1 MKWKIIF
8 TLLVVI
14 FFSLWYAF
22 DSLEGYCISDRRRYS
37 DDELIN
43 LAIAN
48 LLMSYPQ
55 PASGYDDYKESFRGE
70 GVAQNYDNYINPKD
84 VIYYDGVRDFIDK
97 NKGCCSV
104 VKRRNVDEGE
114 LEYWKSIFGE
124 GWRFV
129 RIVYRL
135 KYRIDGR
142 VESPLVVW
150 MGPVDSCGNPTLST
164 SQTFLR

>member
-14 FFSLWYAF
+14 FLGLWCAF

-55 PASGYDDYKESFRGE
+55 PASGYDDYRESFRGK
-70 GVAQNYDNYINPKD
+70 GWLKIMITILIRRMLFITMALGILLIKIKD
-84 VIYYDGVRDFIDK
+84 AVLLLR
-97 NKGCCSV
+97 
-104 VKRRNVDEGE
+104 GE
-114 LEYWKSIFGE
+114 MLMRGSWSIGKVYLERAGD
-124 GWRFV
+124 
-129 RIVYRL
+129 L
-135 KYRIDGR
+135 
-142 VESPLVVW
+142 
-150 MGPVDSCGNPTLST
+150 
-164 SQTFLR
+164 

>member
-14 FFSLWYAF
+14 FFGLWCAF

-55 PASGYDDYKESFRGE
+55 PASGYDDYGAEKW
-70 GVAQNYDNYINPKD
+70 VAQTDENYINPKD
-84 VIYYDGVRDFIDK
+84 VIYYNGVKDFIVN
-97 NKGCCSV
+97 NKGCCSI
-104 VKRRNVDEGE
+104 VKERNVDEGE
-114 LEYWKSIFGE
+114 LEYWKSVFGE

>member
-14 FFSLWYAF
+14 FFSLWCAF

-55 PASGYDDYKESFRGE
+55 PASGYDDYRESFRG
-70 GVAQNYDNYINPKD
+70 GSGSK
-84 VIYYDGVRDFIDK
+84 
-97 NKGCCSV
+97 
-104 VKRRNVDEGE
+104 
-114 LEYWKSIFGE
+114 L
-124 GWRFV
+124 
-129 RIVYRL
+129 
-135 KYRIDGR
+135 
-142 VESPLVVW
+142 
-150 MGPVDSCGNPTLST
+150 
-164 SQTFLR
+164 